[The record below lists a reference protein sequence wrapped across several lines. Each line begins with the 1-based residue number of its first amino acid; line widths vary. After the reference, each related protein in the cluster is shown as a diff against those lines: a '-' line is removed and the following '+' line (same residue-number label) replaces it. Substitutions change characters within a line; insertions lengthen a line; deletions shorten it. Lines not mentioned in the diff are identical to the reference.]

1 MKKKI
6 NEMTLLCLEREKK
19 KKREKRRKAR
29 LVYHMTVFKLKLQ
42 NIYKK
47 KIKLSLMNI
56 LTNFTF
62 KNNTRFAFC
71 F

>member
-1 MKKKI
+1 MFRKRK
-6 NEMTLLCLEREKK
+6 EK

-47 KIKLSLMNI
+47 NQIISDEYFNK
-56 LTNFTF
+56 FYF
-62 KNNTRFAFC
+62 
-71 F
+71 